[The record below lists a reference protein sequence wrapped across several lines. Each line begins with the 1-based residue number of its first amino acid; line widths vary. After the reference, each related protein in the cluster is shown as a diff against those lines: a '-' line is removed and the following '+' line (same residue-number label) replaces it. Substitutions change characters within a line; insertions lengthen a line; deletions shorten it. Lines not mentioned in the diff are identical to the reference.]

1 MEISRMSNSDMIQ
14 YCNEALAWEELGPV
28 DIHFFESV
36 KRIVTGECK
45 VDEPEDISM
54 RKAFSPNRRKPKI
67 ITIPAGRTSS
77 TSEAPLPDVPE
88 RRRTA
93 GTAPGYY

>member
-45 VDEPEDISM
+45 VDEPEDI
-54 RKAFSPNRRKPKI
+54 FDEEGFFTEQRKPKI

-93 GTAPGYY
+93 GAAPGYY

>member
-14 YCNEALAWEELGPV
+14 YCNEALAWEELGSV

-45 VDEPEDISM
+45 VDEPEDIFDEEGFFTEQ
-54 RKAFSPNRRKPKI
+54 KETENYYN
-67 ITIPAGRTSS
+67 
-77 TSEAPLPDVPE
+77 
-88 RRRTA
+88 
-93 GTAPGYY
+93 PGGEDFIHV

>member
-45 VDEPEDISM
+45 VDEP
-54 RKAFSPNRRKPKI
+54 
-67 ITIPAGRTSS
+67 
-77 TSEAPLPDVPE
+77 
-88 RRRTA
+88 
-93 GTAPGYY
+93 

>member
-36 KRIVTGECK
+36 K
-45 VDEPEDISM
+45 VDEPEDIFDEEGFFTEQ
-54 RKAFSPNRRKPKI
+54 KETENYYN
-67 ITIPAGRTSS
+67 
-77 TSEAPLPDVPE
+77 
-88 RRRTA
+88 
-93 GTAPGYY
+93 PGGEDFIHV

>member
-1 MEISRMSNSDMIQ
+1 MEISRMSNRDMIQ

-45 VDEPEDISM
+45 VDEPEDIFDEEGFFTEQ
-54 RKAFSPNRRKPKI
+54 KETENYYN
-67 ITIPAGRTSS
+67 
-77 TSEAPLPDVPE
+77 
-88 RRRTA
+88 
-93 GTAPGYY
+93 PGGEDFIHV

>member
-36 KRIVTGECK
+36 KDIFDEEGFFTEQKETENYYNPGGEDFIH
-45 VDEPEDISM
+45 V
-54 RKAFSPNRRKPKI
+54 
-67 ITIPAGRTSS
+67 
-77 TSEAPLPDVPE
+77 
-88 RRRTA
+88 
-93 GTAPGYY
+93 